1 MGAGDRTSNLL
12 GTSQPDTKQSVFPSA
27 RLQQFSRS
35 NSSGQAS
42 SLKDLLQTKIDEL
55 ERQVLSRVN
64 SVEEGRQPALLRNQ
78 TAQRGRVETTLTS
91 MHQRITDLEKGVCV
105 CVCGGGGGAR
115 GASPGVNESVMTW
128 IA

>member
-1 MGAGDRTSNLL
+1 MCA
-12 GTSQPDTKQSVFPSA
+12 FPSW
-27 RLQQFSRS
+27 LQQFSRS

-91 MHQRITDLEKGVCV
+91 MHQRITDLEKGGWGAGP
-105 CVCGGGGGAR
+105 GGFPPD
-115 GASPGVNESVMTW
+115 SPTQSLYQY
-128 IA
+128 